1 VSLSGYL
8 LRRALA
14 CVVTFAGV
22 SILIFGIARVI
33 PGDPARIA
41 LGPMATTEQVQQLRA
56 QLGLD
61 QPLPVQYAR
70 YIAGVVHGDLGVSL
84 YTNGAVAR
92 DLRTG
97 FPATFE
103 LILVATLL
111 MVGIGIPLGV
121 IAARHRDGAADAV
134 TRLGALLGVVTPSF
148 VWAVLLMLIFSD
160 YLGWLP
166 IEGRLSENVAPPPTV
181 TGLYL
186 VDSLLAGEPHVF
198 VDALAHIILPAIAL
212 SLASIGQTTRLTRAN
227 VAEAY
232 ASPYV
237 EMARAYGIS
246 ECRIAARYALRP
258 ALIPTLTI
266 LGLDIAAKL
275 GNAFLVETVFGWPGM
290 AQYGVQAILHKD
302 LNGIVGT
309 VLVIAAFFLV
319 INMIVDAAVSLLDP
333 RIRLGT
339 AAL

>member
-1 VSLSGYL
+1 VTLPGYL

-41 LGPMATTEQVQQLRA
+41 LGPMATADQVQQLRA

-61 QPLPVQYAR
+61 QPLTVQYVR
-70 YIAGVVHGDLGVSL
+70 YIAGVVHGNLGVSL
-84 YTNGAVAR
+84 YTNGQVAE
-92 DLRTG
+92 DLRAG

-103 LILVATLL
+103 LVLVATVL
-111 MVGIGIPLGV
+111 MIGIGIPLGV
-121 IAARHRDGAADAV
+121 IAARHRDGMTDAV

-166 IEGRLSENVAPPPTV
+166 IEGRLSGNVAPPPTV

-186 VDSLLAGEPHVF
+186 VDSLLAGQPRVF
-198 VDALAHIILPAIAL
+198 LDALQHIILPSIAL
-212 SLASIGQTTRLTRAN
+212 AMASIGQTARLTRAN

-237 EMARAYGIS
+237 EMARAYGIA
-246 ECRIAARYALRP
+246 ERRIAMRYALRP

-290 AQYGVQAILHKD
+290 ARYGVQAILHKD
-302 LNGIVGT
+302 LNGVVGT
-309 VLVIAAFFLV
+309 VLVIAAFFLI
-319 INMIVDAAVSLLDP
+319 INIIVDVAVSLLDP

-339 AAL
+339 QAA